1 MLLPLCDPIA
11 AVTHPDPY
19 PFYAALREAAPV
31 HWLEHRRLWAVASAS
46 AVNAV
51 LHEKAARVRPVTEP
65 VPRFL
70 LGSRAGEVFRALA
83 RMNDGPAHAGQRERV
98 MQGLRKLT
106 PEVVAAAADRAL
118 THVTNAWR
126 ERPDGAPLDALIT
139 RMPVLS
145 MAAALGVSSDRWDL
159 VLACID
165 DWVSGL
171 SPLADEGRQRGAV
184 EGMER
189 LLATLGTDDIDDAA
203 VQVALFMQP
212 HEATAGLIGNGLLR
226 LMKDAALRESS
237 LSAGFSWHR
246 FGAEVLR
253 HDPPVQ
259 NTRRFMA
266 ADTTLEGAC
275 LREGDTVL
283 LLLAAASRDPAVHEA
298 PDEFRLDR
306 PMPGG
311 LALGAGSHTCPG
323 GDAAVAIAAAV
334 WRHVV
339 GRTPL
344 RPFEDLAHTV
354 AWRPSVNARIP
365 VFGPRA

>member
-1 MLLPLCDPIA
+1 
-11 AVTHPDPY
+11 
-19 PFYAALREAAPV
+19 
-31 HWLEHRRLWAVASAS
+31 
-46 AVNAV
+46 
-51 LHEKAARVRPVTEP
+51 
-65 VPRFL
+65 
-70 LGSRAGEVFRALA
+70 
-83 RMNDGPAHAGQRERV
+83 
-98 MQGLRKLT
+98 
-106 PEVVAAAADRAL
+106 
-118 THVTNAWR
+118 
-126 ERPDGAPLDALIT
+126 
-139 RMPVLS
+139 
-145 MAAALGVSSDRWDL
+145 
-159 VLACID
+159 
-165 DWVSGL
+165 
-171 SPLADEGRQRGAV
+171 
-184 EGMER
+184 MER
-189 LLATLGTDDIDDAA
+189 LLATLGTNDIDEAA

-226 LMKDAALRESS
+226 LVKDPALRESS
-237 LSAGFSWHR
+237 LSAGFAWHR

-266 ADTTLEGAC
+266 ADMTLEGSC

-283 LLLAAASRDPAVHEA
+283 LLLAAASRDPAVHQA
-298 PDEFRLDR
+298 PDEFRLNR

-323 GDAAVAIAAAV
+323 GEAAVAIAATV

-344 RPFEDLAHTV
+344 HPFEELARTV